1 MSENVNPHPGWVTRG
16 KSIRQLIQELQ
27 TFEDQDLE
35 VYMSIDDGETFKCI
49 SIVTRQNSSD
59 GYFCGLVNCES
70 STA

>member
-1 MSENVNPHPGWVTRG
+1 MSENVNPHPAWVTRG

-27 TFEDQDLE
+27 TFENQDLE
-35 VYMSIDDGETFKCI
+35 VYMSTDDGENFKCI
-49 SIVTRQNSSD
+49 SIVTRQNRGD